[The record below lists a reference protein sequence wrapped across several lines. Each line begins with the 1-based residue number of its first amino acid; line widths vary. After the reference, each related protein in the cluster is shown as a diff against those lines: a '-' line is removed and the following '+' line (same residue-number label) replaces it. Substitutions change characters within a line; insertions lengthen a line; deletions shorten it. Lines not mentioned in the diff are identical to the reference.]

1 MSVQKHSLDKK
12 QLLSKQ
18 LYDSGYLW
26 SYGAAGD
33 KAMLPDEELILNG
46 LSHLE
51 FEDMPKLFKAF
62 PYRQIKQVWQQRML
76 PYPDYYGTLNM
87 LLAAL
92 FFHIKSPKK
101 YVGNHVKL
109 SFFAPQN
116 RVPALHTGFTYNNLK
131 TVDAQDAL
139 GMKLFTITVRS
150 LYRDYYDIYSLL
162 KAGLSFEEGLDYALK
177 FTRHQVHSKA
187 VLSALITPTLYQKP
201 QDFDLMQPKY
211 NVSAEEMANYFME
224 VIASRQK

>member
-1 MSVQKHSLDKK
+1 MWH
-12 QLLSKQ
+12 
-18 LYDSGYLW
+18 
-26 SYGAAGD
+26 
-33 KAMLPDEELILNG
+33 NG
-46 LSHLE
+46 LCNNTLVVFEKVSQLDCIKDLYLCGGTGISLLLQHRQSEDLDFELLNYRGDIKHLDISGISNE
-51 FEDMPKLFKAF
+51 IISVF
-62 PYRQIKQVWQQRML
+62 PDSQREIL
-76 PYPDYYGTLNM
+76 GNQ
-87 LLAAL
+87 
-92 FFHIKSPKK
+92 HIQF
-101 YVGNHVKL
+101 YIGDHVKL

-162 KAGLSFEEGLDYALK
+162 QAGLSFEEGLDYALK

-187 VLSALITPTLYQKP
+187 VLSALITPTLYPKP

-211 NVSAEEMANYFME
+211 NVSPEEMADYFME
-224 VIASRQK
+224 IIANRKK

>member
-1 MSVQKHSLDKK
+1 M
-12 QLLSKQ
+12 
-18 LYDSGYLW
+18 W
-26 SYGAAGD
+26 R
-33 KAMLPDEELILNG
+33 NG
-46 LSHLE
+46 LRDNTLEVFDKVSQLDCINDLYLCGGTGISLLLQHRQSEDLDFELLNYHGDIKHLDLAHIQNE
-51 FEDMPKLFKAF
+51 LVSVF
-62 PYRQIKQVWQQRML
+62 PDCKREILGSQHVLY
-76 PYPDYYGTLNM
+76 
-87 LLAAL
+87 
-92 FFHIKSPKK
+92 

-162 KAGLSFEEGLDYALK
+162 QAGYSFEEGLHYALR

-187 VLSALITPTLYQKP
+187 ILSALITPTLYPKP

-211 NVSAEEMANYFME
+211 AVSSEEMADYFME
-224 VIASRQK
+224 VIASRKK